1 VAAAV
6 GAIIKENDQ
15 ILLTKRKNNP
25 KKGFL
30 DFPGGF
36 VEPEETGEEA
46 IAREVKEELNI
57 TNITKIE
64 YITTFPNT
72 YNYSSLDVPILDL
85 YFSLQGDMTNLQP
98 ADDVEE
104 IVFKKIEE
112 ISNEQLAFDSNY
124 KILEFIKNNNI

>member
-1 VAAAV
+1 V
-6 GAIIKENDQ
+6 GAIIKRGQQ

-36 VEPEETGEEA
+36 AEPGETGEEA
-46 IAREVKEELNI
+46 VAREIKEELNI

-85 YFSLQGDMTNLQP
+85 YFSLEGDMADLQP

-112 ISNEQLAFDSNY
+112 ISKEELAFESNY
-124 KILEFIKNNNI
+124 KILEFIKNHKI

>member
-6 GAIIKENDQ
+6 GAVIKQDKQ
-15 ILLTKRKNNP
+15 ILLAKRKNDP

-36 VEPEETGEEA
+36 VEPGETGEEA
-46 IAREVKEELNI
+46 VVREIKEELNI

-72 YNYSSLDVPILDL
+72 YNYSGLDVPILDL
-85 YFSLQGDMTNLQP
+85 YFCLEGELTNLRP

-104 IVFKKIEE
+104 VVFKRIED
-112 ISNEQLAFDSNY
+112 ISKEDLAFESNY
-124 KILEFIKNNNI
+124 KILEFIKK